1 MKFSACLSA
10 AALQLAALTTAA
22 AAAAPPPKAA
32 DIIKIIAPGS
42 VSCPPSETQ
51 ECRTADQ
58 AADFLIASMAKYKI
72 CTYNEMAA
80 VLSLMAFESV
90 DFRYKH
96 NVYPGRPGQGTAN
109 MQMANYNLLY
119 AKSLDGVRD
128 KVADISSVDGLSPDK
143 LNYILS
149 LVTPDEHN
157 FGSGPWFL
165 TTQCDKSV
173 RDALKANVD
182 SGFATY
188 MACVGVS
195 VTDERRAYLTRAK
208 KAFGLS

>member
-1 MKFSACLSA
+1 MKLTLALS
-10 AALQLAALTTAA
+10 AALQLATLAA
-22 AAAAPPPKAA
+22 AHDPVAAATA
-32 DIIKIIAPGS
+32 IIKIIAPGS
-42 VSCPPSETQ
+42 VSCPPSEAA

-58 AADFLIASMAKYKI
+58 AAAPLVRAMVAHGLL
-72 CTYNEMAA
+72 TANEVAA
-80 VLSLMAFESV
+80 VLALMAFESV

-119 AKSLDGVRD
+119 AKSLDGVKE
-128 KVADISSVDGLSPDK
+128 KVADLQSVDGLSPDR

-157 FGSGPWFL
+157 FASGPWFL
-165 TTQCDKSV
+165 TTQCPAAV
-173 RDALKANVD
+173 REALRRNVD
-182 SGFATY
+182 QGFATY

-195 VTDERRAYLTRAK
+195 VTPERLAYLKRAK
-208 KAFGLS
+208 QAFGIK

>member
-1 MKFSACLSA
+1 MKLNTILPLA
-10 AALQLAALTTAA
+10 AALAATTTAA
-22 AAAAPPPKAA
+22 GPPPKAA

-42 VSCPPSETQ
+42 VSCPPSAAA

-58 AADFLIASMAKYKI
+58 AADFIIASMAQYKL
-72 CTYNEMAA
+72 CTYNEIAA
-80 VLSLMAFESV
+80 VIALMAFESV

-119 AKSLDGVRD
+119 AKSIDAVKD
-128 KVADISSVDGLSPDK
+128 KVADINSVDGLAPEK
-143 LNYILS
+143 LNEILA
-149 LVTPDEHN
+149 LVTPDEYN

-165 TTQCDKSV
+165 TTQCDGAV
-173 RDALKANVD
+173 REALKKNID
-182 SGFATY
+182 SGFEAY
-188 MACVGVS
+188 MGCVGVS

-208 KAFGLS
+208 QAFGLS

>member
-1 MKFSACLSA
+1 MKFSVVLSA
-10 AALQLAALTTAA
+10 ALLQIAGLVSAEE
-22 AAAAPPPKAA
+22 PRQAA

-42 VSCPPSETQ
+42 VSCPAGES

-58 AADFLIASMAKYKI
+58 AAEFLIGSMDQHGIHDTKEI
-72 CTYNEMAA
+72 AA

-109 MQMANYNLLY
+109 MQMANFNLMY
-119 AKSLDGVRD
+119 AKSLDGVKD
-128 KVADISSVDGLSPDK
+128 KVADIDSVDGLDPDK

-149 LVTPDEHN
+149 LVQPDEFN

-165 TTQCDKSV
+165 TTQCPGDV
-173 RDALKANVD
+173 REALRANID
-182 SGFATY
+182 SGFQRY
-188 MACVGVS
+188 MGCVGVS
-195 VTDERRAYLTRAK
+195 VTEERKAYLDRAK
-208 KAFGLS
+208 QAFDLA